1 MIYGTLADGG
11 RKSKGGQKGKK
22 KNHEKKKA
30 YIHTAVLV
38 KEVEYTFLESSET
51 SETFE

>member
-1 MIYGTLADGG
+1 MITAHLLTEDENQKADRGA
-11 RKSKGGQKGKK
+11 KK